1 MTVKVL
7 NLKPY
12 KDPDEFIKNL
22 GADAFRARIE
32 QAQNSFLYEI
42 AQLHAGY
49 DMKDPESKTAFHR
62 AAAAKLCGFSSEL
75 ERENY
80 LQAVCEEYR
89 IPPESMRQMVVEEAR
104 RTGLAGRPS
113 VRVRETERER
123 DTENAAVS
131 RERKKEKEDG
141 GKVSQKLLLTWLS
154 ERPELYR
161 KITSLLSPQDFTDSL
176 CRRVAELLWEQLESG
191 MLNPAGIVNRFIND
205 ADEYKEV
212 ASLFNTRLPD
222 TMTKEEQAK
231 AFRETV
237 IRVKRNSLDA
247 AAAGAAGVSELSAI
261 IKQRAALANL
271 HISFD

>member
-1 MTVKVL
+1 
-7 NLKPY
+7 
-12 KDPDEFIKNL
+12 
-22 GADAFRARIE
+22 
-32 QAQNSFLYEI
+32 
-42 AQLHAGY
+42 
-49 DMKDPESKTAFHR
+49 
-62 AAAAKLCGFSSEL
+62 
-75 ERENY
+75 
-80 LQAVCEEYR
+80 
-89 IPPESMRQMVVEEAR
+89 
-104 RTGLAGRPS
+104 
-113 VRVRETERER
+113 
-123 DTENAAVS
+123 
-131 RERKKEKEDG
+131 
-141 GKVSQKLLLTWLS
+141 
-154 ERPELYR
+154 
-161 KITSLLSPQDFTDSL
+161 
-176 CRRVAELLWEQLESG
+176 